1 MTWLETRVL
10 QGGNSGKL
18 VELKKEINS
27 LMDKEERM
35 WRQRSRT
42 LYLKDGDHNTR
53 FFHYRATQRRRK
65 NLITGIKNQS
75 NNWCIKP
82 EEVSDMFMTYFR
94 QLFSS
99 SNPVITEA
107 DLDSIPQI
115 VIAEMNENL
124 TANFQA
130 WEVELA
136 LKQMAPLKAEDR
148 MECRHY
154 FIRISGNW

>member
-53 FFHYRATQRRRK
+53 VFHYQATQRRRK

-75 NNWCIKP
+75 NN
-82 EEVSDMFMTYFR
+82 
-94 QLFSS
+94 
-99 SNPVITEA
+99 
-107 DLDSIPQI
+107 
-115 VIAEMNENL
+115 
-124 TANFQA
+124 
-130 WEVELA
+130 
-136 LKQMAPLKAEDR
+136 
-148 MECRHY
+148 
-154 FIRISGNW
+154 